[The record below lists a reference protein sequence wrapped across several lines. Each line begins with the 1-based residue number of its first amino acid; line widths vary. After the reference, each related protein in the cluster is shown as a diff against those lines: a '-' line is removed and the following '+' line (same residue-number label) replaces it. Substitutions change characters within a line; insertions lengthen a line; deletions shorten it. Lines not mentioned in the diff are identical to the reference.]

1 MTQHIGFLIYPDYKM
16 LDLSGP
22 LCAFQMAGTFLGSH
36 PYRLHVLSVHGGMVP
51 SSAGPALETR
61 PAHEATLDT
70 LIVVGGDGTR
80 LLEDTEIAVIGR
92 AARKARRLA
101 SVCTGAFVLA
111 RCGLLDGK
119 RATTHWRFAPELQR
133 DYPAVQVEG
142 DAIFIQ
148 DGHIW
153 TSAGVTAGIDLALAL
168 IEEDLG
174 VAVSR
179 AVAQEMVVYHRRPGG
194 QSQFSAMLEMTP
206 ESDRI
211 RLALSFA
218 RDHLA
223 EALPIERLAKV
234 ACLSVRQFGRA
245 FKQETGETPAKAV
258 ERLRAE
264 AARSRV
270 ENETEAIETI
280 AATGGFSDPERMRRA
295 FLRVYGIPPQTMRR
309 SARREVGT
317 GVGHLPATG
326 S

>member
-16 LDLSGP
+16 IDLSGP
-22 LCAFQMAGTFLGSH
+22 LCAFQMAGTLLGSD
-36 PYRLHVLSVHGGMVP
+36 PYHLHILSVPGGMVP
-51 SSAGPALETR
+51 SNAGLALETR
-61 PAHEATLDT
+61 PVQEAALDT
-70 LIVVGGDGTR
+70 LIIVGGDGPD

-92 AARKARRLA
+92 AALKARRLA

-119 RATTHWRFAPELQR
+119 RATTHWRYASELQR
-133 DYPAVQVEG
+133 NYPAVQVER

-153 TSAGVTAGIDLALAL
+153 TSAGVTSGIDMALAL

-174 VAVSR
+174 TAVSR
-179 AVAQEMVVYHRRPGG
+179 TVAQEMVVYHRRPGG
-194 QSQFSAMLEMTP
+194 QSQFSAMLEMMP

-223 EALPIERLAKV
+223 EALPVERLAAV

-270 ENETEAIETI
+270 ENEAEAIEEI
-280 AATGGFSDPERMRRA
+280 AATVGFSDPERMRRA
-295 FLRVYGIPPQTMRR
+295 FLRIYGVPPQAMRR
-309 SARREVGT
+309 IARRD
-317 GVGHLPATG
+317 AAA
-326 S
+326 